1 MRRLLTA
8 VVAIIVGIGIVAGVT
23 ACSSA
28 SSKVDMSNVTA
39 VIDVRTPAEFAA
51 GHLQSAQLMDIQ
63 GSAFQSQI
71 GKLDKNGTYV
81 VYCKSGNRAG
91 QAVTAMQAIGIKN
104 VTNAGSLEQAAK
116 ATGLAIVK

>member
-1 MRRLLTA
+1 MRRLWKSLAALLVA
-8 VVAIIVGIGIVAGVT
+8 VGLIAGVT

-28 SSKVDMSNVTA
+28 APVDMTNVTA
-39 VIDVRTPAEFAA
+39 VIDVRTPSEYAA
-51 GHLQSAQLMDIQ
+51 GHLQGAQLMDIQ

-71 GKLDKNGTYV
+71 AKLDKNGTYV

-104 VTNAGSLEQAAK
+104 VTNAGSLDQAAK
-116 ATGLAIVK
+116 ATGLPIVK

>member
-1 MRRLLTA
+1 MRRLWKTLA
-8 VVAIIVGIGIVAGVT
+8 ALLVGVGLIAGVT
-23 ACSSA
+23 ACSSPA
-28 SSKVDMSNVTA
+28 PVDMSNVTA
-39 VIDVRTPAEFAA
+39 VFDVRTPSEYAA
-51 GHLQSAQLMDIQ
+51 GHLQGAQLMDIQ

-71 GKLDKNGTYV
+71 AKLDKNGTYV

-116 ATGLAIVK
+116 STGLTIVK

>member
-1 MRRLLTA
+1 MRRLWKSLTA
-8 VVAIIVGIGIVAGVT
+8 LLVGVGLIAGVT

-28 SSKVDMSNVTA
+28 APVDMTNVTA
-39 VIDVRTPAEFAA
+39 VIDVRTPSEYAA
-51 GHLQSAQLMDIQ
+51 GHLQGAQLMDIQ

-71 GKLDKNGTYV
+71 AKLDKNGTYV

-104 VTNAGSLEQAAK
+104 VTNAGSLDQAAK
-116 ATGLAIVK
+116 ATGLPIVK